1 MCCSQS
7 NKQICW
13 YYLNLVIGFGIL
25 CPEYLSVYWCGP
37 AWGSVEQCLKM
48 HTISKNSW
56 SQNIPFQKLVITK
69 IYCFEVYYDFQTL
82 WMVCIIDCIGRT
94 IFAQMFS
101 IFMLAVYNL
110 IVPSGSQ
117 LINIV
122 YLWSEQ
128 WCFQFPSSILPDF
141 TLRKIP
147 FFQRKIQYL
156 SEKIWWKTPIFLLG
170 KQPQSGILIYFYE
183 SFVQEHPPS
192 PTLPCPA
199 LPIPATWPPS
209 RPSPSCPLR
218 CRQPCQHHSTKVFP
232 HWTLNTIFI
241 SAHTVFYPGP
251 LRWGKTR

>member
-122 YLWSEQ
+122 YLWSE
-128 WCFQFPSSILPDF
+128 WCFQFPSLILQDF
-141 TLRKIP
+141 TSGKIQ

-156 SEKIWWKTPIFLLG
+156 SEKIWWKTPIFLHC
-170 KQPQSGILIYFYE
+170 KQPQSGMLIYFYE
-183 SFVQEHPPS
+183 SLCKSTHPL
-192 PTLPCPA
+192 LPCPA
-199 LPIPATWPPS
+199 Q
-209 RPSPSCPLR
+209 PSPSLPPGPHPGSPLSAHSVADSPVSII
-218 CRQPCQHHSTKVFP
+218 QPRFS
-232 HWTLNTIFI
+232 LNTIFI
-241 SAHTVFYPGP
+241 PAHTVFYPGP
-251 LRWGKTR
+251 LRWGKIR